1 MSLDQ
6 KLVSSLEHLVTIGV
20 DGEEGYTKAAEMVS
34 SKNLLT
40 QFEQAATSRNIQTE
54 AIRNYLSDNGVEKPA
69 HEGGF
74 AGALHRAWLDVKGT
88 LSNRSDSVAVS
99 SCITGD
105 RAAIDAYQN
114 ILNGNDLPADLRTL
128 LSDHLEAI
136 QSDLKNLELLINEG
150 EAS

>member
-6 KLVSSLEHLVTIGV
+6 KLISSLQHLVVIGV

-34 SKNLLT
+34 SKSLLT
-40 QFEQAATSRNIQTE
+40 EFEQAATSRNIQTE
-54 AIRNYLSDNGVEKPA
+54 AIRNYLSDNGVEKPE

-88 LSNRSDSVAVS
+88 LSNRSDSVAIS

-105 RAAIDAYQN
+105 KAAIEAYQN
-114 ILNGNDLPADLRTL
+114 ILNEKGLPADLHTL
-128 LSDHLEAI
+128 LTDHLDTI
-136 QSDLKNLELLINEG
+136 QSDVKNLELHLQDN
-150 EAS
+150 